1 MKQRTFMTILTLV
14 LIGFF
19 VAGVSASADDVKT
32 RMKKRLPVL
41 KELKAKG
48 IVGEDKQG
56 YLQFVGAKKEKA
68 DVIAA
73 ENKDRKTV
81 YAAIAKQQGTTAELV
96 GVGTRCQR
104 QMDPKEMN
112 LTNAESR
119 APDVRFFALR
129 AASGTGKALT
139 IFKHKPARQT
149 VCRCN
154 HDLFFLRSNRTG
166 NVS

>member
-1 MKQRTFMTILTLV
+1 MKKRTFMTILTVV

-19 VAGVSASADDVKT
+19 VAGVSASADDLKT

-48 IVGEDKQG
+48 IVGEDNKG

-96 GVGTRCQR
+96 GKRRALQIAKKA
-104 QMDPKEMN
+104 DPGEWVQD
-112 LTNAESR
+112 A
-119 APDVRFFALR
+119 
-129 AASGTGKALT
+129 G
-139 IFKHKPARQT
+139 
-149 VCRCN
+149 
-154 HDLFFLRSNRTG
+154 G
-166 NVS
+166 NWNKKK